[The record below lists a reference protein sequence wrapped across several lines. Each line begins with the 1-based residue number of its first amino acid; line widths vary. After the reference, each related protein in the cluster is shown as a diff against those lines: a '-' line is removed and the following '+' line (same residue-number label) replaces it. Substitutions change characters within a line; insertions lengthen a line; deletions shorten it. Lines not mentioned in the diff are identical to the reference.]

1 MSRNE
6 SSQKAR
12 ALVAGLK
19 TEKPKLDR
27 RTVRTR
33 NLLGDALIEL
43 IQEKPFDSVTVQ
55 DVLDRAGVGRSTFY
69 VHYKDKDDLFFSDA
83 EEFLEMMAM
92 ALSRKKDTSDRVVP
106 VREFFAHVAEAKRL
120 YTSLIESGRIHTFM
134 ELAQGL
140 FARGIAQRLAELP
153 RSCGIDPA
161 RRTALGQAHAGAL
174 MSLLK
179 WWLDQN
185 KRESPEHMDELFHS
199 MVWSGVGADNGQ
211 AASTVSQS
219 PTGKRV

>member
-6 SSQKAR
+6 SSQNAR

-19 TEKPKLDR
+19 AEKPKLDR

-106 VREFFAHVAEAKRL
+106 LREFFAHVAEAKRL
-120 YTSLIESGRIHTFM
+120 YTALIESARVHAFM
-134 ELAQGL
+134 ELAQAL
-140 FARGIAQRLAELP
+140 FARCISQRLADFAP
-153 RSCGIDPA
+153 
-161 RRTALGQAHAGAL
+161 
-174 MSLLK
+174 
-179 WWLDQN
+179 
-185 KRESPEHMDELFHS
+185 
-199 MVWSGVGADNGQ
+199 WSVLYH
-211 AASTVSQS
+211 
-219 PTGKRV
+219 

>member
-1 MSRNE
+1 
-6 SSQKAR
+6 
-12 ALVAGLK
+12 LK
-19 TEKPKLDR
+19 TKKPKLDR
-27 RTVRTR
+27 RTARTR
-33 NLLGDALIEL
+33 DRLGDALIEL

-83 EEFLEMMAM
+83 EEFLEMIAM

-120 YTSLIESGRIHTFM
+120 YTALIESGRVHAFM

-153 RSCGIDPA
+153 RASGIDPA

-179 WWLDQN
+179 WWLDQS
-185 KRESPEHMDELFHS
+185 KRESPEHMDDLFHS
-199 MVWSGVGADNGQ
+199 MVWSGVGAG
-211 AASTVSQS
+211 ASQGASAVS
-219 PTGKRV
+219 PEAVRKRV

>member
-12 ALVAGLK
+12 ALVSGLK
-19 TEKPKLDR
+19 TKKTKLDR

-83 EEFLEMMAM
+83 EEFLEMVAM
-92 ALSRKKDTSDRVVP
+92 GLSRKKDKSDRVAP

-120 YTSLIESGRIHTFM
+120 YTSLIESGRANDFM
-134 ELAQGL
+134 DLAQGM

-153 RSCGIDPA
+153 RSSGIDPA
-161 RRTALGQAHAGAL
+161 RRVVLGQAHAGAL

-179 WWLDQN
+179 WWLDQS
-185 KRESPEHMDELFHS
+185 KRDSPEHMDELFHS
-199 MVWSGVGADNGQ
+199 MVWSGVGA
-211 AASTVSQS
+211 AASHATSAVAR
-219 PTGKRV
+219 K

>member
-27 RTVRTR
+27 RTARTR

-83 EEFLEMMAM
+83 GSFL
-92 ALSRKKDTSDRVVP
+92 R
-106 VREFFAHVAEAKRL
+106 
-120 YTSLIESGRIHTFM
+120 
-134 ELAQGL
+134 
-140 FARGIAQRLAELP
+140 
-153 RSCGIDPA
+153 
-161 RRTALGQAHAGAL
+161 
-174 MSLLK
+174 
-179 WWLDQN
+179 
-185 KRESPEHMDELFHS
+185 
-199 MVWSGVGADNGQ
+199 
-211 AASTVSQS
+211 
-219 PTGKRV
+219 